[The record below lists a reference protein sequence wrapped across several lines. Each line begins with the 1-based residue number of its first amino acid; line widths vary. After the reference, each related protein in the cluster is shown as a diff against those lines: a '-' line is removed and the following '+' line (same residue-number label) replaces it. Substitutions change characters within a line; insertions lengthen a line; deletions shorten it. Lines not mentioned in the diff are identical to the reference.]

1 MSAARH
7 CSAKRVCDR
16 EDVVTAVNPIIGWS
30 DDFALNL
37 PEIDAQ
43 HQVLFGLIDELWKAI
58 VARSGRDD
66 QLRLIGDLEDY
77 AVQHFKEEELFM
89 QATGFPKLASHKLA
103 HETYV
108 RRITSER
115 ASIVSG
121 SPSLSLDL
129 LRFLQDW
136 LVDHIM
142 ASDREYARNY
152 ESGKQP
158 PAALGSFF
166 NRLMRVGD

>member
-1 MSAARH
+1 MA
-7 CSAKRVCDR
+7 
-16 EDVVTAVNPIIGWS
+16 AVNQTIGWS

-66 QLRLIGDLEDY
+66 QLRLITDLDDY

-89 QATGFPKLASHKLA
+89 RATGFPKLETHKAA
-103 HETYV
+103 HGTFV
-108 RRITSER
+108 QRIAAER
-115 ASIVSG
+115 ASFESG
-121 SPSLSLDL
+121 NPTLSLDL

-136 LVDHIM
+136 LVEHIL
-142 ASDREYARNY
+142 ASDREYARHY
-152 ESGKQP
+152 ESSKQP
-158 PAALGSFF
+158 TGLGGFF

>member
-1 MSAARH
+1 MASV
-7 CSAKRVCDR
+7 S
-16 EDVVTAVNPIIGWS
+16 PIVGWS

-89 QATGFPKLASHKLA
+89 RSTGFPRLAEHKLA

-108 RRITSER
+108 RRIASER
-115 ASIVSG
+115 ASIISG
-121 SPSLSLDL
+121 SPTLSLDL

-136 LVDHIM
+136 LVDHIQVL
-142 ASDREYARNY
+142 DREYARPY
-152 ESGKQP
+152 EADRKP
-158 PAALGSFF
+158 PAGLGGFF
-166 NRLMRVGD
+166 NRLMRTTG

>member
-1 MSAARH
+1 MALA
-7 CSAKRVCDR
+7 
-16 EDVVTAVNPIIGWS
+16 NPIIGWS
-30 DDFALNL
+30 DEFALNL

-43 HQVLFGLIDELWKAI
+43 HQVLFGLIDQLWTAI

-77 AVQHFKEEELFM
+77 AAQHFKEEELFM
-89 QATGFPKLASHKLA
+89 RANGFPGLAAHKAA

-108 RRITSER
+108 RRIASER

-121 SPSLSLDL
+121 SPTLSLDL

-136 LVDHIM
+136 LVEHIM
-142 ASDREYARNY
+142 ASDREYARHY
-152 ESGKQP
+152 EAGKKP
-158 PAALGSFF
+158 PTGLVGFF
-166 NRLMRVGD
+166 NRLMRVAN